1 MYVNMV
7 RIGVRACACL
17 RKPEE
22 DVRCPAFQCLP
33 YSLTEAWLYTEP
45 EFAGFFDRPVILF
58 FPL

>member
-7 RIGVRACACL
+7 RIGVWACACL

-33 YSLTEAWLYTEP
+33 IPLLRRGFTLNP
-45 EFAGFFDRPVILF
+45 EFAGFWLA
-58 FPL
+58 